1 MLVMRAALAPSDK
14 SSEIRPILDKPL
26 HSLPESWE
34 SLDFFFLQYFDGYQ
48 RQQTD
53 Q

>member
-1 MLVMRAALAPSDK
+1 VMRAALAPSDK

-34 SLDFFFLQYFDGYQ
+34 SLEGRRVWATVSGVDSN
-48 RQQTD
+48 
-53 Q
+53 